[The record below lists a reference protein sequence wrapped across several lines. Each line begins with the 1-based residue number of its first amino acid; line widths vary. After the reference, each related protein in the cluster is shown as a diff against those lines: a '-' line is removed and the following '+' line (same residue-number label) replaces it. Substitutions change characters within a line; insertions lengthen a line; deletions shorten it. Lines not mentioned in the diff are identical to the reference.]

1 MNVIVMIIV
10 RYWNRLA
17 ASDTRRGC
25 ENAMGL
31 VAIGEEGWR
40 EGGVERGRYGEREV
54 WYGMSCANT
63 YW

>member
-1 MNVIVMIIV
+1 VNVIVMIIV

-25 ENAMGL
+25 ENAIGL

-40 EGGVERGRYGEREV
+40 EGGVERGRGREREV
-54 WYGMSCANT
+54 W
-63 YW
+63 